1 MRIAFLVLAC
11 LFCLPASGA
20 KLKVVTSFSILED
33 WAAKIGGKH
42 ITVVSLVGRDSD
54 THSFRPTPA
63 DVGKVANAQLLIV
76 NGLGFEGWIV
86 RLLEIADF
94 KGTTLVASNGINRRV
109 AVDSSEIQSP
119 GAVNP
124 HAWHSLRKALI
135 YVRNIERALSEID
148 PKNSS
153 SYSANADKYV
163 LALEELDLS
172 YVAAFSAIP
181 VADKKIVTSH
191 DSFSYL
197 ASDYGLELLSPSLA
211 AIGVGISARKM
222 ALLIEQIRAHNI
234 KALFLENAIDP
245 RVIEQISRETQV
257 AIGGKLFSDSL
268 SALDGPAPSYIVMMQ
283 HNIETILAALKD

>member
-1 MRIAFLVLAC
+1 MRIAILVLAC
-11 LFCLPASGA
+11 LFCLPASAA
-20 KLKVVTSFSILED
+20 KLNVAASFSILED

-42 ITVVSLVGRDSD
+42 INVVSLVGRDSD
-54 THSFRPTPA
+54 THTFRPTPA
-63 DVGKVANAQLLIV
+63 DVGKVANAQLLIF

-94 KGTTLVASNGINRRV
+94 RGTTLVASTGIERFGAAKSDETQLR
-109 AVDSSEIQSP
+109 S
-119 GAVNP
+119 AVNP
-124 HAWHSLRKALI
+124 HAWHSLRNAVN

-148 PKNSS
+148 PKNNS

-163 LALEELDLS
+163 MELEELDS
-172 YVAAFSAIP
+172 AYVAAFSAIP
-181 VADKKIVTSH
+181 RASRKIVTSH

-197 ASDYGLELLSPSLA
+197 ASDYGLELLSPSLG

-222 ALLIEQIRAHNI
+222 AQLIEQIRAHKI

-257 AIGGKLFSDSL
+257 AIGGRLFSDSL
-268 SALDGPAPSYIVMMQ
+268 SALDGPAPSYIAMMQ
-283 HNIETILAALKD
+283 HNIETILAALK